1 MRVPRWTAL
10 HWAVLHHHLETV
22 KLLLELD
29 ADDTIGHE
37 WNRSPLDIARQTG
50 SKEMISVLQHFSHKG
65 LNRDLQ
71 TLVPSSSPC
80 LTIYQ
85 VRPADQDCKFNTKEV
100 SSEVL
105 RSTFSQY
112 IIFSNPYTAPPRVV
126 VGLYQINMSASRN
139 IRIKTYANE
148 VLPDRFLIHID
159 SWAGSILYSAGSTW
173 FVVAGNDLDYQF
185 GSFNTL
191 EDHSWD
197 EPQAIT
203 KRRIE
208 FVRPYDCP
216 PEVVVWLDCL
226 DIDRNWDWRVRA
238 TANEI
243 DSTGFTLQI
252 EALGNCALFGGR
264 VVDRISS
271 MERWSC

>member
-1 MRVPRWTAL
+1 MEQISLGHSPTNRVKGNDFGA
-10 HWAVLHHHLETV
+10 A
-22 KLLLELD
+22 
-29 ADDTIGHE
+29 A
-37 WNRSPLDIARQTG
+37 Q
-50 SKEMISVLQHFSHKG
+50 G

-71 TLVPSSSPC
+71 TLVPSC
-80 LTIYQ
+80 LTIHQ

-112 IIFSNPYTAPPRVV
+112 IIFSNPYTAPPRV
-126 VGLYQINMSASRN
+126 YQINMSASRN

-173 FVVAGNDLDYQF
+173 FVVAGNDFDYQF

-203 KRRIE
+203 NRRIE
-208 FVRPYDCP
+208 FVRPYDCA
-216 PEVVVWLDCL
+216 EVVVWLDCL
-226 DIDRNWDWRVRA
+226 NIDRNWYWHVRA

-243 DSTGFTLQI
+243 DSTGFTLQKGVGQ
-252 EALGNCALFGGR
+252 LCLVWWGR